1 VGKGEF
7 MATTEDIAEK
17 LFNDTMRFLF
27 KFNADLSRLSFGG

>member
-1 VGKGEF
+1 MNDE
-7 MATTEDIAEK
+7 IAEK